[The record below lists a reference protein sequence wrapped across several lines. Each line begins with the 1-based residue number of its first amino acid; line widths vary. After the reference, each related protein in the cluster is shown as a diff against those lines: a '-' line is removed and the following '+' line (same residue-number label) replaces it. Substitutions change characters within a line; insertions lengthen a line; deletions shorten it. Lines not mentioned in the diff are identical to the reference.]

1 MKLDTRI
8 REFMAPV
15 RVLMA
20 EGVENAEIL
29 LREADQIGLNER
41 YLQKYRVKRVFF
53 WISERNCMVLC
64 VL

>member
-8 REFMAPV
+8 RAFMAPV

-29 LREADQIGLNER
+29 LREADQIGLNE
-41 YLQKYRVKRVFF
+41 KVFAKVNGKVVCKAELTF
-53 WISERNCMVLC
+53 AIQ
-64 VL
+64 